1 MTAQL
6 LNARHLVWLYGSSDV
21 PCYSR
26 CGTLKN
32 PHCLMAISA
41 EHRSTF
47 ATVQRQWVRLCI
59 SEKFSRGTKNSNQ
72 PTNQPT
78 KRTNKQTSF
87 NNVYT
92 ETEQLREK
100 ESKRGKGGGRISWL
114 LIMFMNQDSGL
125 HTYISFLYIFR
136 NRLTIVFKVFDWLL
150 YLSLYASLFSEC
162 MEIYYIKTS

>member
-32 PHCLMAISA
+32 PHCFMAISA

-47 ATVQRQWVRLCI
+47 ATVQRQWRRLCI
-59 SEKFSRGTKNSNQ
+59 SEKFFRGTKNSNQ

-78 KRTNKQTSF
+78 KQTNKQVLTM
-87 NNVYT
+87 YT
-92 ETEQLREK
+92 QKMSSWERRRAK
-100 ESKRGKGGGRISWL
+100 EGRGGRISWL

-125 HTYISFLYIFR
+125 YTYISFLYIFR
-136 NRLTIVFKVFDWLL
+136 NRLTNVFKSIWLIIVCI
-150 YLSLYASLFSEC
+150 SICKSFSEC
-162 MEIYYIKTS
+162 MDIYYIKSS